1 MVEIAKRKIEMES
14 IFPTY
19 QYFQVSFN
27 TDGHIVLRWYNKEVK
42 DVNKLEEVGK
52 ELKMKRET
60 TDFIVVLTKDETNE
74 LIRFIRSITRV
85 DP

>member
-1 MVEIAKRKIEMES
+1 MVEIAKRKIEMDS

-27 TDGHIVLRWYNKEVK
+27 TDGHLVMRWYNKEGK

-60 TDFIVVLTKDETNE
+60 TDFIIVLTKDETNE
-74 LIRFIRSITRV
+74 LIRFIRSITRS
-85 DP
+85 DC